1 MNRLIYLFL
10 ALLIVSCG
18 SDDGG
23 NAETALLTVSDGNQE
38 VKLNTILGIYEQDC
52 YDLSTGQSIVNA
64 PRLEGFDE
72 EDFDGYID
80 FTFNQE
86 AYPMTSG
93 TYLKTDFCTS
103 DPNELDLVFPEL
115 YLFGDGDIFFEE
127 SGGYEINSGTLI
139 ISNITEDKITLSF
152 EGVFDFYNLL
162 GNYLGTVNCTFDS
175 NNTNYE
181 DFYN

>member
-1 MNRLIYLFL
+1 
-10 ALLIVSCG
+10 
-18 SDDGG
+18 
-23 NAETALLTVSDGNQE
+23 
-38 VKLNTILGIYEQDC
+38 
-52 YDLSTGQSIVNA
+52 
-64 PRLEGFDE
+64 
-72 EDFDGYID
+72 
-80 FTFNQE
+80 
-86 AYPMTSG
+86 MTSG

-115 YLFGDGDIFFEE
+115 YLFGDIFFEE
-127 SGGYEINSGTLI
+127 SGGYEISSGTLI